1 MFCAD
6 APRASFVATHNSTG
20 LKILKCD
27 FAAIVT
33 AVSVIPSDS
42 FASVL
47 PVHGAITSKSHI
59 FLGPIGSVCT
69 TECRTALPVISSAL
83 FTVSSAFPK
92 RVDVEKAFCD
102 IIGITS

>member
-20 LKILKCD
+20 LKILRCD

-59 FLGPIGSVCT
+59 F
-69 TECRTALPVISSAL
+69 
-83 FTVSSAFPK
+83 F
-92 RVDVEKAFCD
+92 
-102 IIGITS
+102 